1 MKKRISLL
9 LSVFLLLSLFGC
21 SSTTDAAS
29 GNRTPYTTEAAAA
42 STAAQLQDTLE
53 TIQPATEPLIP
64 CTALRLTENS
74 IQFSEI
80 GLSWFLGLV
89 ITPANTT
96 DTVTFISSDP
106 AIATVSPEG
115 EVTAVNSGTC
125 IITVIC
131 GSITKEVQVS
141 CVFSPEA
148 EPTKAPTEPSES
160 AARDYVLNTNTR
172 KFHYPS
178 CKSAAKIKASNRK
191 DYHGTREEIIQ
202 MGYEP
207 CKNCNP

>member
-21 SSTTDAAS
+21 TSTTDAAS

-42 STAAQLQDTLE
+42 STAAQLQDTPPTE
-53 TIQPATEPLIP
+53 TTTPPTVPETTEATEIVEK
-64 CTALRLTENS
+64 TE
-74 IQFSEI
+74 
-80 GLSWFLGLV
+80 
-89 ITPANTT
+89 
-96 DTVTFISSDP
+96 
-106 AIATVSPEG
+106 ATEAT
-115 EVTAVNSGTC
+115 EVT
-125 IITVIC
+125 
-131 GSITKEVQVS
+131 
-141 CVFSPEA
+141 EA
-148 EPTKAPTEPSES
+148 TEATEATDATEPSES